1 MITPE
6 PKVIELRMREIAQL
20 FNSLDPSPFL
30 ERDLDANAEEF
41 IVSWA
46 AEIPLHHELKLV
58 IHLATAPASTVD
70 VREAVRG
77 YFQHRAEHK
86 QREFSQLLWRGRL
99 SLLVG
104 VLFMAACLAGSELV
118 QFISMGAVERVVREG
133 LLIMGWVAMWR
144 PLEIYLYD
152 WWPLRTERRNLQRLA
167 RMEVTVIV
175 PDQSL

>member
-46 AEIPLHHELKLV
+46 AEIPMHYELKLL
-58 IHLATAPASTVD
+58 IHLVSPPAPTINVS
-70 VREAVRG
+70 EAVRS
-77 YFQHRAEHK
+77 YFHHRAEHK
-86 QREFSQLLWRGRL
+86 QRQFSQLLWRGRL

-118 QFISMGAVERVVREG
+118 KFISNGAVEKIVREG

-144 PLEIYLYD
+144 PLESYLYD
-152 WWPLRTERRNLQRLA
+152 WWPLRTDRRNLQRLA

-175 PDQSL
+175 PVQSL

>member
-6 PKVIELRMREIAQL
+6 SKVIELRMRDIAQL

-46 AEIPLHHELKLV
+46 AEIPMHYELKLM
-58 IHLATAPASTVD
+58 IHLASSPAPTINVH
-70 VREAVRG
+70 EAVRS

-104 VLFMAACLAGSELV
+104 VLFLAACLGGAELV
-118 QFISMGAVERVVREG
+118 KLLFVGGVERIVREG
-133 LLIMGWVAMWR
+133 LLIVGWVAMWR